1 MTLRDLLLLLALPVV
16 VSSQS
21 SSNFTVINSL
31 GPVLPNETVV
41 SFVPNF
47 DPPQGAGAVSVVID
61 VRSGRSGA
69 SQETASSSP
78 VLQQAAGVVHWLND
92 AAELDQIGY
101 RLCQGPSGNQ
111 CGPMAKVNVAE
122 LWWSQ
127 CVGVVQGPRTPD
139 NGLRCAA
146 GTMLRLFGKSLAF
159 EDGRCAPYVPYAH
172 GVASRAPTKP
182 LRVRLNST
190 GRGQIQSVELA
201 STSQSC
207 WDATFML
214 PDGMKPG
221 SYTLEVKGNLPSSTW
236 EQARDP
242 DQHTLVVAPA
252 VACSAESKVTTV
264 TSVASLHAA
273 LADAKT
279 RTGGATIVVAGT
291 LEFKQEGSGSFPSIV
306 LPQCTVLKGSNHSVH
321 EQSKLR
327 WIGVEGSLGVNCGMK
342 NSPLIGPDPAGGGTA
357 TVANLA
363 IEAVALRGCSG
374 VLGASSGSGFSLQSL
389 NVSMYADMR
398 TSSVFASAVSV
409 RNAKHL
415 LIENCVPTPPICIAP
430 RCLCPSFSL
439 RRALLINSPEQ
450 VFLHCG
456 NNTPGDAHAGV
467 NSPILDLA
475 STSDSVIRNNLWQVG
490 LSGWH
495 LDESWHIVQESNV
508 FTGYFENDKS
518 RPLPNFDGSFWF
530 SSYGQVRIPNN
541 HYLLLLHFATAD

>member
-1 MTLRDLLLLLALPVV
+1 MTYAAYAERQIMARRHLLLLALPTVV
-16 VSSQS
+16 FCQS
-21 SSNFTVINSL
+21 SSDVTVINSL

-41 SFVPNF
+41 SIVPNF
-47 DPPQGAGAVSVVID
+47 DPAHEAGSVSVVID
-61 VRSGRSGA
+61 RGGHSGP
-69 SQETASSSP
+69 SQETASSPP

-101 RLCQGPSGNQ
+101 RLCQGPNGTQ
-111 CGPMAKVNVAE
+111 CGPLAKVNVAE
-122 LWWSQ
+122 LWWAQ
-127 CVGVVQGPRTPD
+127 CVGVAQGPSAPD

-146 GTMLRLFGKSLAF
+146 GTVLRLFGKSLAF
-159 EDGRCAPYVPYAH
+159 EGGSCAPYVPHAH
-172 GVASRAPTKP
+172 GAAVRPPAKP
-182 LRVRLNST
+182 LHVRLNST
-190 GRGQIQSVELA
+190 SGEQSQSVELA

-207 WDATFML
+207 WDATFVL
-214 PDGMKPG
+214 PDAGMKPG
-221 SYTLEVKGNLPSSTW
+221 NYTLEVKGNLPSSTW

-242 DQHTLVVAPA
+242 DQRTLVVAPA
-252 VACSAESKVTTV
+252 VACSADSKVTTV

-279 RTGGATIVVAGT
+279 RKGGATIIVAGA
-291 LEFKQEGSGSFPSIV
+291 LEFKQEGSGAFPSIV
-306 LPQCTVLKGSNHSVH
+306 LPQCTVLKGSDH

-327 WIGVEGSLGVNCGMK
+327 WVGVGGSLGVDCGRK
-342 NSPLIGPDPAGGGTA
+342 NTPLIGPDPAGGGTA

-363 IEAVALRGCSG
+363 IEAVALQGCSG
-374 VLGASSGSGFSLQSL
+374 VLGTSSGSGFSLQNL

-398 TSSVFASAVSV
+398 KSSVFASAVSV

-415 LIENCVPTPPICIAP
+415 LIENCVPTPLVHIAP
-430 RCLCPSFSL
+430 LCLCLSFVSGL
-439 RRALLINSPEQ
+439 HINSADQ

-467 NSPILDLA
+467 NSPILDLG
-475 STSDSVIRNNLWQVG
+475 STSDSVIRNNMWQVG

-495 LDESWHIVQESNV
+495 IDESWHIVQESNV

-530 SSYGQVRIPNN
+530 SSYGQVRFPRQ
-541 HYLLLLHFATAD
+541 A